1 MPVHPLLERAA
12 QHLAQAR
19 AINDEFQGKAMPG
32 EAGTQMRAHLQKA
45 SEYRTRVDAEA
56 ELKANEQWLAEP
68 QYKHDMVGG
77 GSIAESFGHGE
88 VVLESERKEL
98 HRRAFHHYLKH
109 GIDGMSREEK
119 AALVEDT
126 TSGGQ
131 SLVPADFAGT
141 IVKDYARLAQIRPL
155 ATIRPTNSNTV
166 DVGSITINAGGWGK
180 LELAASTTTD
190 GLAADPNAAK
200 QTITVYDLT
209 ALVLLGE
216 DELEDADTVE
226 SIIRE
231 ALAQKF
237 AEQEDDA
244 FAFGDGSAK
253 PTGIAYGSTITQKV
267 TAGTADTL
275 VGDDIIKLQYAVPAW
290 ATRNAV
296 YLGGGSVAQA
306 ASILKD
312 SNGAYLWR
320 ESLRAGEPAT
330 LAGYPFHR
338 VDGLPTIT
346 ASTGAINTS
355 LVFGDVRQGYMIAD
369 RAGITVRRL
378 VEAYAV
384 EGKIGLLFKKRVGG
398 GIIRPKAFSALII

>member
-1 MPVHPLLERAA
+1 MAHPLLERAA
-12 QHLAQAR
+12 QHTAQAR
-19 AINDEFQGKAMPG
+19 AINDEFEGKAMPA
-32 EAGTQMRAHLQKA
+32 EAATQMKQHLAKA
-45 SEYRTRVDAEA
+45 SEYRSRVEAEA
-56 ELKANEQWLAEP
+56 ELKANEAWISEP
-68 QYKHDMVGG
+68 QYKHDMTGG
-77 GSIAESFGHGE
+77 GSIADSFGHGE
-88 VVLESERKEL
+88 VILESERKEL
-98 HRRAFHHYLKH
+98 QRKAFHNYLRN
-109 GIDGMSREEK
+109 GIDGLSREEK
-119 AALVEDT
+119 SALVEDS

-131 SLVPADFAGT
+131 NLVPSDFAGT
-141 IVKDYARLAQIRPL
+141 IVKDYARLATIRNL
-155 ATIRPTNSNTV
+155 ATVRPTSSNKV

-180 LELAASTTTD
+180 LELAGSTTTD

-200 QTITVYDLT
+200 QTIEVFDLT
-209 ALVLLGE
+209 ALVLLGT
-216 DELEDADTVE
+216 DELDDADTVE
-226 SIIRE
+226 SIIRD

-253 PTGIAYGSTITQKV
+253 PTGIATGSTITQKV
-267 TAGTADTL
+267 TAGAADTL
-275 VGDDIIKLQYAVPAW
+275 VGDDIIKLQYAVPQW

-296 YLGGGSVAQA
+296 YLGNGSVAQA

-369 RAGITVRRL
+369 RAGITVQRL
-378 VEAYAV
+378 VERFAEA
-384 EGKIGLLFKKRVGG
+384 GKVGLLFKKRVGG
-398 GIIRPKAFSALII
+398 GVIRPKAFSALIL

>member
-1 MPVHPLLERAA
+1 MAHPLLERAA
-12 QHLAQAR
+12 QHTAQAR
-19 AINDEFQGKAMPG
+19 AINDEFEGKAMPA
-32 EAGTQMRAHLQKA
+32 EAATQMKQHLSKA
-45 SEYRTRVDAEA
+45 SEYRSRVEAEA
-56 ELKANEQWLAEP
+56 ELKANEAWISEP

-77 GSIAESFGHGE
+77 GSIAEGFGHGE
-88 VVLESERKEL
+88 IILESERKEL
-98 HRRAFHHYLKH
+98 QRKAFHNYIRH

-119 AALVEDT
+119 SALVEDS

-131 SLVPADFAGT
+131 NLVPSDFAGT
-141 IVKDYARLAQIRPL
+141 IVKDYARLAQIRNL
-155 ATIRPTNSNTV
+155 ATVRPTSSNQV

-180 LELAASTTTD
+180 LELAGSTTTD

-226 SIIRE
+226 AIIRD

-267 TAGTADTL
+267 TAGAADTL
-275 VGDDIIKLQYAVPAW
+275 VGDDVIKLQYQVPAW
-290 ATRNAV
+290 ATRNGV
-296 YLGGGSVAQA
+296 YLGAGSVAQA
-306 ASILKD
+306 ASLLKD

-338 VDGLPTIT
+338 VDGLPAIT

-369 RAGITVRRL
+369 RAGITVKRL
-378 VEAYAV
+378 VERYA
-384 EGKIGLLFKKRVGG
+384 EQGKVGLLFKKRVGG
-398 GIIRPKAFSALII
+398 GVIRPKAFSALIL